1 MAAKTQGEKPTQA
14 EFAYALRGIP
24 VPQGRQL
31 DFLREHAQA
40 YQRRLSARQLA
51 ESAGYKG
58 YRGINLQYG
67 LLARR
72 IAEALDRSDAHLR
85 LLVEFI
91 PPENPGVEWR
101 LVMRAEF
108 ANALKQAGWI

>member
-1 MAAKTQGEKPTQA
+1 MAAKTQGEIPTQA
-14 EFAYALRGIP
+14 EFAHALRGIP
-24 VPQGRQL
+24 VPHGRQL

-51 ESAGYKG
+51 ESVGYKG

-72 IAEALDRSDAHLR
+72 IAEALDRNDARLG
-85 LLVEFI
+85 LLVKFDQK
-91 PPENPGVEWR
+91 NPGAEWR
-101 LVMRAEF
+101 LEMRSEF
-108 ANALKQAGWI
+108 AKALKQAGWI